1 LWAKREKRYFKDLA
15 EFMKLAFD
23 EKFGGTWHVI
33 VGLHFGA
40 FVSYESS
47 CMIHFYINQL
57 GFMIYKFG

>member
-1 LWAKREKRYFKDLA
+1 
-15 EFMKLAFD
+15 MKLAFD

-57 GFMIYKFG
+57 GFMIYKFGWL